1 MRRKCG
7 ANTDAREGTRVAAA
21 RSALPFRIDIRR
33 QPGEVSLLEPL
44 ASYLAQYQTLS
55 EREFLHLVSLLR
67 RRRILR
73 KERLFA
79 PGEVRGLDVFVESG
93 CLRIYSGTDEGAEH
107 ILLFGT
113 ESTWWCHNLMAGAR
127 LLPDVGI
134 DALEPTDV
142 LMLDPGS
149 KEQLCR
155 EVPAFDRLFRLL
167 AQGTLEALQQRI
179 VLSLQHTAGLRYQ
192 EFTRLHPTLEG
203 RIPRYHVASYLGICP
218 EFFSKLRRRPAH
230 RAGESHLPA

>member
-1 MRRKCG
+1 M
-7 ANTDAREGTRVAAA
+7 
-21 RSALPFRIDIRR
+21 
-33 QPGEVSLLEPL
+33 LEPL

-55 EREFLHLVSLLR
+55 EPEFLHLVSLLKR
-67 RRRILR
+67 RRVLR

-79 PGEVRGLDVFVESG
+79 PGDIHGLDVFVESG
-93 CLRIYSGTDEGAEH
+93 CLRIYSGTDDGAEH

-142 LMLDPGS
+142 LMLDPAS

-155 EVPAFDRLFRLL
+155 EVPPFDRLFRLL
-167 AQGTLEALQQRI
+167 AQGTLEALQQRL

-192 EFTRLHPTLEG
+192 EFTRLYPTLEG

-218 EFFSKLRRRPAH
+218 EFFSKLRRGGVAR
-230 RAGESHLPA
+230 RAS